1 MNSIDFLEE
10 CVKVQKERGDEYE
23 GDKERS
29 FNKIATAFNAI
40 TCKDLTPAHIALL
53 FEILKNVRQFSAD
66 RYHHDS
72 ALDCVSY
79 ASLKAE
85 LLWEQYNEDV
95 L

>member
-40 TCKDLTPAHIALL
+40 TGKDLTPAHIALL

-66 RYHHDS
+66 RYHADS
-72 ALDCVSY
+72 VLDGVSY
-79 ASLKAE
+79 SSLKAE
-85 LLWEQYNEDV
+85 LLWEQYNEK
-95 L
+95 